1 MNKKRLNTKVLMPL
15 SDGFSIREIRDFH
28 TDTKT
33 DVTKQTGSSIAIYQ
47 GKKQIKGGFKNTDA
61 ALTYYK
67 GDLK

>member
-1 MNKKRLNTKVLMPL
+1 MNKKKANTKVLL
-15 SDGFSIREIRDFH
+15 NLDGGFSIREVRQFH

-33 DVTKQTGSSIAIYQ
+33 DVTKQTGSSIAVFQ

-67 GDLK
+67 GDLT

>member
-1 MNKKRLNTKVLMPL
+1 MNKKKANTKVLVPL
-15 SDGFSIREIRDFH
+15 DAGFSIREVREIQ
-28 TDTKT
+28 TDVKT
-33 DVTKQTGSSIAIYQ
+33 DRKTQTGSSIAIFQ

>member
-1 MNKKRLNTKVLMPL
+1 MNKKRANTKVLVNL
-15 SDGFSIREIRDFH
+15 DGGFTIKEVRYFH

-33 DVTKQTGSSIAIYQ
+33 DVTKQTGSNIAVFQ